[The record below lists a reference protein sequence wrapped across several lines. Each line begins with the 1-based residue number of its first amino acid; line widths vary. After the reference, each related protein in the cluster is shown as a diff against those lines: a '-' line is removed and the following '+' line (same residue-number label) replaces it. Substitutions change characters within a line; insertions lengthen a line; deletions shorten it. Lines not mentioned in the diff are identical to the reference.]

1 VGFIDTYGNRE
12 TVVYVQNN
20 RYSGSGSSSSI
31 DATFVTGSMRYNDG
45 GGISSYLPPRAGSI
59 VGNSDS
65 DIEAAHISGNI
76 GVSLNP
82 LRENFIRAEYISK
95 LSPPP
100 ENLGIDINLFWDA
113 WYETWGSR
121 IKLMDGTE

>member
-1 VGFIDTYGNRE
+1 
-12 TVVYVQNN
+12 
-20 RYSGSGSSSSI
+20 
-31 DATFVTGSMRYNDG
+31 
-45 GGISSYLPPRAGSI
+45 

-65 DIEAAHISGNI
+65 DIEAAHISSNT

-82 LRENFIRAEYISK
+82 LRQNFIMAEYISK

-100 ENLGIDINLFWDA
+100 ENQQLELFWDA
-113 WYETWGSR
+113 WYGTWGSR